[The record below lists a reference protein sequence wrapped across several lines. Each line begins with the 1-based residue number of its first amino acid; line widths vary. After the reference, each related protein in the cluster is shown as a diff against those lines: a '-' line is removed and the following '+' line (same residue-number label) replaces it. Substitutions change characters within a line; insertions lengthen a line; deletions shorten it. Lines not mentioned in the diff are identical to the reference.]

1 MISHPSTSS
10 FPLALEEHA
19 IWCSTEAQGDK
30 PQNDRDFSSEILCTE
45 KEKYNKLHFH
55 QWFSFSINSAC
66 SQHGSLSSMP
76 HCRRRCPAHHDHEE
90 TCQGS
95 STFLSPKF
103 DVFLFACFFVFV
115 SGTLWIWCCEM
126 AWAHIYFIIL
136 VIYVFVC
143 WLWMKVVSS
152 QPYETH
158 MLFIITP
165 DCWALRLSTGCCV
178 FFLNYR

>member
-1 MISHPSTSS
+1 MVP
-10 FPLALEEHA
+10 F
-19 IWCSTEAQGDK
+19 
-30 PQNDRDFSSEILCTE
+30 
-45 KEKYNKLHFH
+45 
-55 QWFSFSINSAC
+55 
-66 SQHGSLSSMP
+66 
-76 HCRRRCPAHHDHEE
+76 RRRCPAHCDHEE

-143 WLWMKVVSS
+143 WLWMKVVISAVRDS
-152 QPYETH
+152 YAFH
-158 MLFIITP
+158 NHSGL
-165 DCWALRLSTGCCV
+165 LGCRAFHRWL
-178 FFLNYR
+178 FFLKITGSFQMKAARNMKHIQTTRGGISFHRDDHFSEGHGTVDLNLILASLNINKY